1 MINFIRKMFKTFFSK
16 AFIIFCIIGVL
27 NTLVHLGVY
36 NAVLLVTWWPQEVM
50 VVIGNTLAFIIA
62 SLFSYWANATFTY
75 RQRVGKKSFV
85 LSAVT
90 FVMRLVLSDILISIF
105 NWIIVKEEWDALLPW
120 APIPATMIL
129 IPLQFLV
136 FNRIFIKHE
145 PPVSSDNTQN
155 S

>member
-36 NAVLLVTWWPQEVM
+36 NAVLLVTWWSQAVM
-50 VVIGNTLAFIIA
+50 VVIGNTIAFIAA

-75 RQRVGKKSFV
+75 RQRVEKKSFI
-85 LSAVT
+85 LSAIT
-90 FVMRLVLSDILISIF
+90 FLMRLLLSDALISLF
-105 NWIIVKEEWDALLPW
+105 NQIIEEQGWFELLPW

-136 FNRIFIKHE
+136 FNRIFNKPTSPI
-145 PPVSSDNTQN
+145 STDDTQK